1 MLLTL
6 SKRPRRNRKSP
17 AVRSLV
23 QETTLTANDLIAPFF
38 IIEGAQRRESIEA
51 MPGIDRLSTDLLIK
65 EAELLHAQGVPA
77 IALFPVIDPSLKDE
91 EGSEAW
97 NPNSLIVRA
106 IELLK
111 KEIPSLCI
119 IGDLALDPFTSHGHD
134 GIVNSAGEILNDTT
148 IEALIK
154 QATSYAQAG
163 CDIVAPSDMMDGRIG
178 AIRKTLDDQGF
189 GQTAILSYTAKY
201 ASAFYGPFRN
211 ALKTSLAFGDKKTY
225 QMDPANS
232 REAVR
237 ELLLDEEEGADM
249 VMVKPALPYLDVIVK
264 LKTKT
269 SLPVGAY
276 QVSGEYAMIMA
287 AHEKGYLDA
296 QSTLFESLISIK
308 RAGAD
313 FIFTY
318 ATSQIL
324 GLLN

>member
-1 MLLTL
+1 MLLMQT
-6 SKRPRRNRKSP
+6 KRPRRNRKSP

-23 QETTLTANDLIAPFF
+23 QETTLNASDLIAPFF
-38 IIEGAQRRESIEA
+38 IMEGTQKRDSIEA
-51 MPGIDRLSTDLLIK
+51 LPGIDRLSIDLLVK
-65 EAELLHAQGVPA
+65 EAEPLHAQGVPA
-77 IALFPVIDPSLKDE
+77 IALFPVIDPSLKDH

-97 NPNSLIVRA
+97 NPNSLVVRA
-106 IELLK
+106 IECLK

-119 IGDLALDPFTSHGHD
+119 ISDIALDPFTSHGHD
-134 GIVNSAGEILNDTT
+134 GIVNDRGDILNDATVD
-148 IEALIK
+148 ALVK

-178 AIRKTLDDQGF
+178 AIRKTLDNQGLDQ
-189 GQTAILSYTAKY
+189 TSILSYTVKY
-201 ASAFYGPFRN
+201 ASSFYGPFRN
-211 ALKTSLAFGDKKTY
+211 ALKTSLTFGDKKTY
-225 QMDPANS
+225 QMDPSNR

-264 LKTKT
+264 LKEKT

-296 QSTLFESLISIK
+296 QSTLFESLTSIK

-318 ATSQIL
+318 AASQIL